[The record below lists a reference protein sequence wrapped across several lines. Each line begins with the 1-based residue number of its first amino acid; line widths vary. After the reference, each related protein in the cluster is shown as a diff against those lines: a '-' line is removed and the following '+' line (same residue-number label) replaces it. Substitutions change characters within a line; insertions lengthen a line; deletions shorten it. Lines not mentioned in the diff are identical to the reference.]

1 MLRDSKRKSAVN
13 LFVFPVV
20 PGFVLSLLQSFVC
33 SGEILNREDLSSPF
47 PPNEAKIK
55 GQTSL
60 LYCQWEGW
68 S

>member
-13 LFVFPVV
+13 LFVFPVMPV
-20 PGFVLSLLQSFVC
+20 FILNLLQSIVC
-33 SGEILNREDLSSPF
+33 SGEILNKEDLSSPL

-55 GQTSL
+55 GQTDL
-60 LYCQWEGW
+60 LYCQWKGW